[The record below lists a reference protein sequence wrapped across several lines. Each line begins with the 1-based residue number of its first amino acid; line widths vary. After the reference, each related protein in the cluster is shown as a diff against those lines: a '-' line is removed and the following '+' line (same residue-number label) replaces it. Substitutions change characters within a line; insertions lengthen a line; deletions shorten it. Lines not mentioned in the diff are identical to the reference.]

1 MPYREVKIGLYID
14 GFGPSNAILLETR
27 GRKPEDSVVTKTI
40 FADDETPGVDLLEPE
55 RLPDGF
61 VEKLFR
67 EIDAGKTSFLFLWID
82 ERFSDESAGVLNA
95 PARGTF
101 YHVKVNEVYQG
112 LTGAERSEIIRGSA
126 DRAFAALYPEQ
137 VAKAEEAKQGKKAN
151 GKHRILN
158 FFTTEHLPA
167 DLRPIG
173 NVFVAVAE
181 ALDGMVPDGPERT
194 VALRKLLEAKDAAV
208 RAVKYPGN

>member
-1 MPYREVKIGLYID
+1 MPYREIKIGLYVD
-14 GFGPSNAILLETR
+14 GDGPTNAILLETR
-27 GRKPEDSVVTKTI
+27 GRKSDDPVTQSI
-40 FADDETPGVDLLEPE
+40 YADDETPDADLDIEIPA
-55 RLPDGF
+55 DGF

-67 EIDAGKTSFLFLWID
+67 EIDAGKTSFSFLWID
-82 ERFSDESAGVLNA
+82 ERFSDESAGILHA

-101 YHVKVNEVYQG
+101 YHVKVKEIHQG
-112 LTGAERSEIIRGSA
+112 LTGAEQAEFFRGRA
-126 DRAFAALYPEQ
+126 DRAFAATYPEQ
-137 VAKAEEAKQGKKAN
+137 AAKAEEAKQGKKAD
-151 GKHRILN
+151 GKHRILT

-194 VALRKLLEAKDAAV
+194 VALRKLLESKDAAV